1 MVDGC
6 SIGLKTADILLL
18 LIVNMPFL

>member
-6 SIGLKTADILLL
+6 SIGLKTAAILLL